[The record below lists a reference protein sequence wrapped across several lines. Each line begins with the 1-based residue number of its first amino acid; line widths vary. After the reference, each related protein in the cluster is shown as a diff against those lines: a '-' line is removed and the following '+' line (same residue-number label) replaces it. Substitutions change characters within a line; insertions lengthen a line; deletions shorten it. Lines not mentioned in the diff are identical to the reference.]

1 MGYEARNI
9 TFWIKASVKN
19 LEIWI
24 QKILIFFNFFRLGE
38 EQPEFV
44 QAVADK
50 KPAFSRMITK
60 AAVVIYGLPS
70 LNYTTTTQNSVNKW
84 KNWQ

>member
-1 MGYEARNI
+1 M
-9 TFWIKASVKN
+9 
-19 LEIWI
+19 
-24 QKILIFFNFFRLGE
+24 FRLGE

-70 LNYTTTTQNSVNKW
+70 LNYTTTTQNSVNK
-84 KNWQ
+84 

>member
-1 MGYEARNI
+1 MDGQI
-9 TFWIKASVKN
+9 STILVIKAYSYFF
-19 LEIWI
+19 LEY
-24 QKILIFFNFFRLGE
+24 KSKLFFFKFFRLGE

-70 LNYTTTTQNSVNKW
+70 LNYTTTTQNSVNK
-84 KNWQ
+84 